1 MVTSTKVMEDE
12 VLLNTIRRLGN
23 NSKERYVIFDATN
36 NHCVLE
42 CNDSFCVLTNT
53 TRSQLINTDYFS
65 LLSNEEQM
73 TTIEMIKQKIH
84 SGVMVQAK
92 LHHSCFDK
100 PSFLAEI
107 QALPFQNNNNETL
120 FVLVLVKDVTYYHTK
135 EFLMR
140 LEKAMYEA
148 IEKDNSFDKKMSI
161 ICRGLDEFFMPYIS
175 SMILVK
181 TETNQL
187 QIFKGDHNT
196 KGILERCENN
206 GFYKEVMKGK
216 TSILV
221 KSLDEIDIPKEHK
234 MFACSSKKQF
244 GWFMPIHNQ
253 QQQAIGLFAIFL
265 KQHHSDQA
273 FFEEMFRKI
282 GTLVALAYSY
292 AKTQKKIWDLAYIDI
307 TTGLPNRHSFL
318 NKIEKEKEYGQNG
331 NIKIVKP
338 SEFHQIVE
346 LYGRE
351 AGDELLRQIAKRLE
365 EHKHEHHEYIA
376 RFTSTSLI
384 ISNATSN
391 EDFLTYERRI
401 KEIIRLPFIIGE
413 KQIYITLK
421 TGIASYNDE
430 IQIAD
435 AIRFADNA
443 VSFAGNKPG
452 THMEIFT
459 QERNDVLEEQMMVL
473 NHLSEA
479 LKNKEIT
486 VNLQPKVDLRTG
498 DIQSLEALAR
508 WISPK
513 LGFVSP
519 TIFIPVAE
527 SAGKVREIDIQILEL
542 VLTWLAERKSL
553 GKKLVKVAVNISPDH
568 FYYEHFVQDT
578 VQLVQ
583 KYNIDPQYIILEVT
597 ESIGLVDFQT
607 AFAIIQELKSY
618 GFKTSVDDFGTGFSS
633 LSYLQKLPFS
643 ELKIDRSFINAI
655 SDAATLA
662 IVQSIIQLALNLGMT
677 SVAEGIE
684 NKEQVEILR
693 TLGCTVGQG
702 YFYYKPMTIEQLDA
716 VLDK

>member
-1 MVTSTKVMEDE
+1 MVTKEMVVENEM
-12 VLLNTIRRLGN
+12 LLNTIRRLAN

-53 TRSQLINTDYFS
+53 TRSQIINNDYFS

-100 PSFLAEI
+100 PPFWAEI
-107 QALPFQNNNNETL
+107 QALPFQNNKNETL
-120 FVLVLVKDVTYYHTK
+120 FVLVLVKDVTYYHTE
-135 EFLMR
+135 EFLIR

-161 ICRGLDEFFMPYIS
+161 ICNGLDEFFMPNTS

-181 TETNQL
+181 TEANQL
-187 QIFKGDHNT
+187 QVFRGNNKT
-196 KGILERCENN
+196 KGISQRCENK
-206 GFYKEVMKGK
+206 GFFKEVMTGK

-221 KSLDEIDIPKEHK
+221 KNLDEIDIPKEHK
-234 MFACSSKKQF
+234 IFAYSSKKQF
-244 GWFMPIHNQ
+244 AWFMPIHNQ

-265 KQHHSDQA
+265 KQHHSDQE
-273 FFEEMFRKI
+273 FFENMFRKI
-282 GTLVALAYSY
+282 GALVALAHSY
-292 AKTQKKIWDLAYIDI
+292 AKTQKKIWDLAYTDI

-318 NKIEKEKEYGQNG
+318 NKVEREKECGQNG

-351 AGDELLRQIAKRLE
+351 AGDELLRQIANRLNE
-365 EHKHEHHEYIA
+365 QQNEHNEYIA
-376 RFTSTSLI
+376 RFTSSSLI
-384 ISNATSN
+384 ISKATAN
-391 EDFLTYERRI
+391 EDFLYYELRI
-401 KEIIRLPFIIGE
+401 KEIIRQPFIVGG

-421 TGIASYNDE
+421 TGIAPFNGE
-430 IQIAD
+430 INIAD

-443 VSFAGNKPG
+443 VSFAADKPG

-459 QERNDVLEEQMMVL
+459 QERNDVLEQQMTVL
-473 NHLSEA
+473 NHLAQA
-479 LKNKEIT
+479 LKNKEIS

-498 DIQSLEALAR
+498 EIQSIEALAR
-508 WISPK
+508 WISPE

-519 TIFIPVAE
+519 AIFIPVAE
-527 SAGKVREIDIQILEL
+527 SAGKVREIDIQILEI
-542 VLTWLAERKSL
+542 VLSWLAERKRL
-553 GKKLVKVAVNISPDH
+553 GKELVKVAVNISPNH
-568 FYYEHFVQDT
+568 FYYANFVQDT
-578 VQLVQ
+578 LQLVQ
-583 KYNIDPQYIILEVT
+583 KYDIDPKYIILEVT
-597 ESIGLVDFQT
+597 ENIGLVDFQT
-607 AFAIIQELKSY
+607 AFSIIQELKGY

-633 LSYLQKLPFS
+633 LSYLQRLPFT

-655 SDAATLA
+655 NDAATLA
-662 IVQSIIQLALNLGMT
+662 VVQSIIQLALNLGMT

-684 NKEQVEILR
+684 SKEQAEILR

-702 YFYYKPMTIEQLDA
+702 YFYYKPMPIEQLDA
-716 VLDK
+716 ILDK